1 MTRKITLSMAASLLL
16 LTSAPAFAQEQGTV
30 PTRQNQ
36 GLVGAIGGGSEQ
48 QAPSV
53 APTVDPLPIVTDQA
67 PSTNQAPAS
76 NQAAPAPILD
86 AADLKPLPAIAP
98 TNQLPALGDVG
109 PASNQLPALGQEAS
123 IKHPEAVLSESPA
136 ALPPAQAFPQQE
148 AAAEKK
154 PGFFKRMWTKIKSVF
169 TKKKT
174 QPTEEIAVGAQQA
187 RG

>member
-53 APTVDPLPIVTDQA
+53 APTVDPLPIVTNQA
-67 PSTNQAPAS
+67 PATSPAAPAS
-76 NQAAPAPILD
+76 NQAAPILD

-109 PASNQLPALGQEAS
+109 PASNQLPALGEEAS